1 VRCGGSRGAR
11 QATEPEG
18 LRSHSLVPRSLPRA
32 ALPFS
37 AATVQADG
45 GEVQTVEV
53 LRTMDALR
61 PLQQAFRKLQ
71 CGY

>member
-1 VRCGGSRGAR
+1 
-11 QATEPEG
+11 
-18 LRSHSLVPRSLPRA
+18 LPY
-32 ALPFS
+32 S

-53 LRTMDALR
+53 LRTIDALR